1 MFDQTCKSCGREFD
15 RRFRFCPSCGTPAGG
30 GRRTCDYC
38 GAEMAADAK
47 FCPGCGRTT
56 QGGPAPAVQGNTWA
70 RGPEDFATRLEV
82 DDLEGALRRD
92 LIIEPG
98 TQAMLLIDGRNA
110 AGTVG
115 PGRYTLRDLA
125 DRLTLPSLRRHV
137 TALLVDTGETD
148 LDLAINDIYTTDP
161 LKISLDCH
169 VAVTVGEPVAFI
181 TNLLKGARSFSKSQ
195 LRSYLYDEIQD
206 AAQECVGQRSA
217 GELHKDL
224 ALKQQFAMHIE
235 AHLDETLKQTG
246 LRFSRVRTVNFRHAR
261 LSEQAGR
268 QEEYFLQLT
277 KEEADLEHRKRL
289 FDVLDRADVQAI
301 AEETAKVQQFE
312 QRSQLRERMRRAV
325 MSDRFA
331 ELTGERETEQF
342 LREQDRGRLLADD
355 EWERIRRTIEWKR
368 DDETW
373 ARTVGVEDRERTRAQ
388 LLARLQLEDDFE
400 AAHMRL
406 VKQAGLSQEELTYR
420 LTLERQRVEGEQGIE
435 ATRQVFRLEQAR
447 KEADFRRAEVQAE
460 AATSREQALLN
471 EQQRLSLRLQ
481 SARTEAEVASIERE
495 QDRLDAELGIAL
507 LEKMKAVRRRDDE
520 ERALMDLRNRQAIL
534 SMELEAEARRQ
545 EIQLKAQQAAH
556 EQQMALDAQEKKYRL
571 DRMERIKDLSPAA
584 LIVEAPDSERGRII
598 ADMQQTDAMR
608 GMTPEQILAKMSANS
623 PEAARAL
630 AEMAR
635 AATEGRLGTEQV
647 AMYER
652 LLERDKEAM
661 EARDKA
667 AQQVADAY
675 KDAAQRTQDIATKAL
690 DSQREGM
697 TEIARA
703 TSHPPAA
710 QQPPTVVVAG
720 SGGAPTVVGGQAGA
734 AAGGGV
740 QCRRCG
746 TMSPVGTRFCTNC
759 GYEFFKTEGG
769 T

>member
-1 MFDQTCKSCGREFD
+1 MFDQTCKSCGHKFE
-15 RRFRFCPSCGTPAGG
+15 RRFRFCPNCGTPAGG

-301 AEETAKVQQFE
+301 AEETAKAQQFE

-368 DDETW
+368 DDELRDRRGVVEDSEW
-373 ARTVGVEDRERTRAQ
+373 ARLVQVDDRERTRAQ
-388 LLARLQLEDDFE
+388 LLARLQLENEYELRSTRLLQDQE
-400 AAHMRL
+400 IGAAELKFQLEQERL
-406 VKQAGLSQEELTYR
+406 
-420 LTLERQRVEGEQGIE
+420 RVERTQDIE
-435 ATRQVFRLEQAR
+435 AIKIAF
-447 KEADFRRAEVQAE
+447 D
-460 AATSREQALLN
+460 
-471 EQQRLSLRLQ
+471 LQ
-481 SARTEAEVASIERE
+481 
-495 QDRLDAELGIAL
+495 
-507 LEKMKAVRRRDDE
+507 RRRDEDAFRRE
-520 ERALMDLRNRQAIL
+520 QEQKERARALEDARTRDAIRAQGFDEDTRQMLAELDVAAKGFDVILAKREREMAIRWDDERRRLDHQLEQKVRLVDLDLRQRQAEHE
-534 SMELEAEARRQ
+534 MQMARDAQAQQFELEK
-545 EIQLKAQQAAH
+545 LG
-556 EQQMALDAQEKKYRL
+556 RL
-571 DRMERIKDLSPAA
+571 KDLPAA
-584 LIVEAPDSERGRII
+584 ALVAAAGADQGRII
-598 ADMQQTDAMR
+598 ADMQQTEAMR